1 MKRPVHFEILA
12 DEPTKVADFYK
23 EVFDWEINTWGE
35 GEQTYWLVTT
45 GPDDEPGINGGIMGR
60 EFDQAV
66 INTLEVE
73 SLDDVL
79 KKVEEAG
86 GRKVFGP
93 KEVPGVGIHAY
104 FADVEGNLFGVM
116 EPLPATE

>member
-12 DEPTKVADFYK
+12 DDPAKIAGFYK
-23 EVFDWEINTWGE
+23 DVFEWEITTWGE
-35 GEQTYWLVTT
+35 GEQSYWLVTT
-45 GPDDEPGINGGIMGR
+45 GPDDVPGINGGIMGR

-79 KKVEEAG
+79 KKIEEAG
-86 GRKVFGP
+86 GRKVHGP
-93 KEVPGVGIHAY
+93 NEIPEVGMHAY
-104 FADVEGNLFGVM
+104 CADVEGNLFGVL
-116 EPLPATE
+116 EPQPAEE